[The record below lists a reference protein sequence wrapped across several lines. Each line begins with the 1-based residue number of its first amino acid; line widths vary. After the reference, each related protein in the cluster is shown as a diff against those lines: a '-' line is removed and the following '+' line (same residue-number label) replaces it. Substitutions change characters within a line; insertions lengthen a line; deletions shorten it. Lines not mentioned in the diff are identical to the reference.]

1 MRRLGRR
8 RAEPRGRVRGSMVE
22 SATIQLRPS
31 NRGYFLA
38 MQIRRQGL
46 FAAAALVLAVVSACS
61 SSSDSSSSSST
72 KVTTTT
78 TRAQNPNSK
87 LSATAIKQLQADLRT
102 VGCFSGVEDGVIG
115 PVTRSG
121 IEDFQRAKGLAV
133 DGQYGAET
141 RAKLTNAA
149 ADGATVCTATTT
161 TTTAASGPPC
171 TSAAI
176 TAAVPGDTVL
186 DFGCNSGWAWAG
198 IDTGGADGY
207 EATALL
213 KANGAAW
220 KMVDRTTY
228 CVPASNIPP
237 DIYSPG
243 CTTN

>member
-1 MRRLGRR
+1 
-8 RAEPRGRVRGSMVE
+8 
-22 SATIQLRPS
+22 
-31 NRGYFLA
+31 
-38 MQIRRQGL
+38 MQINRQGL
-46 FAAAALVLAVVSACS
+46 LTSAVLILAVVATACS
-61 SSSDSSSSSST
+61 SSSDSPSTSST
-72 KVTTTT
+72 KATTTT
-78 TRAQNPNSK
+78 TRVKNPNAK
-87 LSATAIKQLQADLRT
+87 LSAAGIKQLQADLRT
-102 VGCFSGVEDGVIG
+102 VGCFDGAEDGVIG

-121 IEDFQRAKGLAV
+121 IEDFQKAAGLAI
-133 DGQYGAET
+133 DGQYAAKT
-141 RAKLTNAA
+141 RTKLMKAVTAR
-149 ADGATVCTATTT
+149 DTVCTTTTT

-176 TAAVPGDTVL
+176 GAALPGDTVL

-213 KANGAAW
+213 KANGATWQNA
-220 KMVDRTTY
+220 DRATS